1 MKLGLG
7 TVQFGLPYGIA
18 NRQGQPSIEAV
29 REILNQATIAG
40 VHTIDTAPLYGES
53 ESILG
58 TLLPHSHSFEIVTK
72 TPQFN
77 HDRIDTQDSAHLRK
91 TFEQSLEKLR
101 QPSVYA
107 LLVHRSTDL
116 TIEGGEQLWEQMQDL
131 KASGKV
137 QKIGV
142 SVYSSQDIDTILARC
157 EIDIIQ
163 LPLNLFDQ
171 RLITNGYLTSL
182 KKLGIKIHV
191 RSAFLQ
197 GLLLMSSAD
206 RPAFFKP
213 LESHFSHYQNI
224 LNTYETTPLIACLDF
239 LNQCPE
245 IDRIIC
251 GVDHLSHFK
260 QIITALG
267 KSSGISQD
275 AFSSFAIQDAQ
286 FLNPSQ
292 WK

>member
-18 NRQGQPSIEAV
+18 NHQGQPSIEAV
-29 REILNQATIAG
+29 REILNQAAIAG
-40 VHTIDTAPLYGES
+40 VRTIDTAPLYGDS
-53 ESILG
+53 ESIIG
-58 TLLPHSHSFEIVTK
+58 SLLPHNHPFEIVTK

-77 HDRIDTQDSAHLRK
+77 HDRIDSQDSVHLRK

-107 LLVHRSTDL
+107 LLVHRSNDL
-116 TIEGGEQLWEQMQDL
+116 TLEGGEQLWEQMQAL

-142 SVYSSQDIDTILARC
+142 SVYSCQEIDAILARYK
-157 EIDIIQ
+157 IDIIQ

-171 RLITNGYLTSL
+171 RLLTNGYLRNL
-182 KKLGIKIHV
+182 KQSGIEIHA

-197 GLLLMSSAD
+197 GLLLMPSAD
-206 RPAFFKP
+206 LPAFFKP
-213 LESHFSHYQNI
+213 LEPHFRHYQDI
-224 LNTYETTPLIACLDF
+224 LDTYGTTPLIACLDF

-251 GVDHLSHFK
+251 GVDYLKHFT
-260 QIITALG
+260 QILLALG
-267 KSSGISQD
+267 ESSGIPKD
-275 AFSSFAIQDAQ
+275 VFSELSIGEET
-286 FLNPSQ
+286 FLNPSI

>member
-29 REILNQATIAG
+29 REILNQAAIAG
-40 VHTIDTAPLYGES
+40 VRTLDTAPLYGDS
-53 ESILG
+53 ESIIG
-58 TLLPHSHSFEIVTK
+58 SLLPQNHPFEIVTK

-77 HDRIDTQDSAHLRK
+77 HDRIDSTDSAHLKK

-116 TIEGGEQLWEQMQDL
+116 TLEGGEQLWEQMQDL

-137 QKIGV
+137 RKIGV
-142 SVYSSQDIDTILARC
+142 SVYSSQDIDAILARYP
-157 EIDIIQ
+157 IDIIQ
-163 LPLNLFDQ
+163 LPLNVFDQ
-171 RLITNGYLTSL
+171 RLLTNGYLRDL
-182 KKLGIKIHV
+182 KQSGIEIHT

-197 GLLLMSSAD
+197 GLLLMPSAD
-206 RPAFFKP
+206 RPTFFKP
-213 LESHFSHYQNI
+213 LESHFIHYQDI
-224 LNTYETTPLIACLDF
+224 LNTYKTTPLVACLDF

-251 GVDHLSHFK
+251 GVDHLDHLA
-260 QIITALG
+260 QILLALSQ
-267 KSSGISQD
+267 SSGISKDIFNELSIEQEE
-275 AFSSFAIQDAQ
+275 
-286 FLNPSQ
+286 FLNPSK

>member
-29 REILNQATIAG
+29 REILNQAAIAG
-40 VHTIDTAPLYGES
+40 VSTIDTAPMYGDS

-58 TLLPHSHSFEIVTK
+58 SLLPHNHLFELVTK

-77 HDRIDTQDSAHLRK
+77 HNRIDATDSAHLRK

-116 TIEGGEQLWEQMQDL
+116 TLEGGEQLWEQMQDL

-142 SVYSSQDIDTILARC
+142 SVYSSQDIDAILARYT
-157 EIDIIQ
+157 IDIIQ
-163 LPLNLFDQ
+163 LPLNIFDQ
-171 RLITNGYLTSL
+171 RLLTNGYLRDL
-182 KKLGIKIHV
+182 KQSGIEIHT

-197 GLLLMSSAD
+197 GLLLMPSAD

-213 LESHFSHYQNI
+213 LESHFSHYQDI
-224 LNTYETTPLIACLDF
+224 LDTYGTTPLIACLDF

-251 GVDHLSHFK
+251 GVDHLSHLK
-260 QIITALG
+260 QVLMALG
-267 KSSGISQD
+267 QSSGISQD
-275 AFSSFAIQDAQ
+275 AFSSLAIQDAQ

>member
-29 REILNQATIAG
+29 RQILDQAAIAG
-40 VHTIDTAPLYGES
+40 VRTLDTAPLYGES
-53 ESILG
+53 EPVIGS
-58 TLLPHSHSFEIVTK
+58 LLSPSHPFELITK

-77 HDRIDTQDSAHLRK
+77 LDRIEAKDVSHLRK
-91 TFEQSLEKLR
+91 TFEKSLENLK
-101 QPSVYA
+101 QSSIYG
-107 LLVHRSTDL
+107 LLVHRSNDL
-116 TIEGGEQLWEQMQDL
+116 KIEGGEQLWEQMQDL
-131 KASGKV
+131 KVSGKV

-142 SVYSSQDIDTILARC
+142 SVYSSQDIDAILANYK
-157 EIDIIQ
+157 IDIIQ

-171 RLITNGYLTSL
+171 RLITNGYLAEL
-182 KKLGIKIHV
+182 KKLGIEIHV

-197 GLLLMSSAD
+197 GLLLMPSAD
-206 RPAFFKP
+206 LPAFFQP
-213 LESHFSHYQNI
+213 LESHFAHYKAI
-224 LNTYETTPLIACLDF
+224 LKTYETTPLIACLDF

-251 GVDHLSHFK
+251 GVDHLDHFT
-260 QIITALG
+260 QILLVLG
-267 KSSGISQD
+267 ESSGIPKD
-275 AFSSFAIQDAQ
+275 VFSELSIGEEK
-286 FLNPSQ
+286 FLNPSN